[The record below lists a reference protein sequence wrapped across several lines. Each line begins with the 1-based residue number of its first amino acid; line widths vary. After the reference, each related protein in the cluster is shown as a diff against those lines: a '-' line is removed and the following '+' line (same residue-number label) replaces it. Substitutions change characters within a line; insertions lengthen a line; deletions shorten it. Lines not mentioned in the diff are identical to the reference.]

1 MRLIKEIF
9 KKKEDDLD
17 KAVRESFA
25 AGIKHPVIDVRPTQ
39 QTKEEHR
46 EKAEKLHRKQQRN
59 RDKATDRETIW

>member
-1 MRLIKEIF
+1 MRLIKEIS

-25 AGIKHPVIDVRPTQ
+25 AGIEHPVIDVRPTQ

-46 EKAEKLHRKQQRN
+46 EKAKELDLEQKLN
-59 RDKATDRETIW
+59 RDKAASRKTIW